1 MATVRLE
8 IFHSRRRSVPS
19 SRCRRSS
26 RRLFELFDYGRKLM
40 RYLRIIAI
48 VLTAHA
54 AAGLFVFGPDA
65 VSVAAASDAADVVGG
80 NDPNPWFCCD
90 SPCGVTE
97 GCPPI
102 TPCQIVSTGEGE
114 PERCEEW
121 RPWFNDQ
128 CVRQQ
133 DIRDGVD
140 TGCRRR
146 HQSQCRTAIFQQ
158 AVPPIY
164 CQRLYV
170 GEVSEFGACACTEY
184 ERYCGDGTYCR
195 AGQ

>member
-1 MATVRLE
+1 
-8 IFHSRRRSVPS
+8 
-19 SRCRRSS
+19 
-26 RRLFELFDYGRKLM
+26 M

-80 NDPNPWFCCD
+80 NDPNPWYCCD
-90 SPCGVTE
+90 SPCGATE

-102 TPCQIVSTGEGE
+102 TPCQVVSAEDDE
-114 PERCEEW
+114 PERCAEW
-121 RPWFNDQ
+121 RPWFNDR

-133 DIRDGVD
+133 SIRAHVD

-146 HQSQCRTAIFQQ
+146 HQPQCRTSIFQQ
-158 AVPPIY
+158 TSILIY

-170 GEVSEFGACACTEY
+170 NLNVENGCSVCWDNRAH
-184 ERYCGDGTYCR
+184 CGDGTYCR
-195 AGQ
+195 SGQ